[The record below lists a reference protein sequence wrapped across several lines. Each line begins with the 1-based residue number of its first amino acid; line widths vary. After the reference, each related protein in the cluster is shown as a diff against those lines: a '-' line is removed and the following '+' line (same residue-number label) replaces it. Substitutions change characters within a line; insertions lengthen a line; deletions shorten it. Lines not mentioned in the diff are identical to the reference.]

1 MKVKKIDHVA
11 VMVKDLEQ
19 AGKLFSELFETEFT
33 GHDVN
38 EADVR
43 NLMSPLGIELVTPLT
58 PDGPSAKSLERRGE
72 GLMMLSLEVSNLKEA
87 VAEMESRG
95 IRRIGGIGDKIAL
108 FHPKDMHGVMIE
120 LKEV

>member
-1 MKVKKIDHVA
+1 MKAEKIDHVA
-11 VMVKDLEQ
+11 IMVKDLEQ

-33 GHDVN
+33 GHDVK

-58 PDGPSAKSLERRGE
+58 PDGPSAKTLERRGE
-72 GLMMLSLEVSNLKEA
+72 GLMMLSLQVSNLKEA

-108 FHPKDMHGVMIE
+108 FHPRDVHGVMIE